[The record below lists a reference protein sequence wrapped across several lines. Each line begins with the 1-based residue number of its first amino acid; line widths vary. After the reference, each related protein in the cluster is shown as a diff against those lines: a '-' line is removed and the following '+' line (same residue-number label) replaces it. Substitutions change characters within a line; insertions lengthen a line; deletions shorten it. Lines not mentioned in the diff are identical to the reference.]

1 MGQQRWAVDKARAN
15 LAAAAAV
22 GERMNWE
29 AVFPSFFP
37 SHLPIT
43 TPKRLT
49 LSFQLVAHPGA
60 VGVYVC
66 VRVCCFDMSDT
77 ITRNEN

>member
-15 LAAAAAV
+15 LAAAAV

-66 VRVCCFDMSDT
+66 ACLLLFYCLFV
-77 ITRNEN
+77 